1 MGDVNSLSTGANI
14 LVFDSGVGGLSI
26 VEHIRQLSPQADI
39 TYLADNSFFPY
50 GLLSEKKLIDR
61 VSTLLKLLMSKLH
74 IDIVVIACNTAS
86 TLVLP
91 VLRMTLNIPVVGVVP
106 AIKPAVLLS
115 NSNIIGLLATPGTI
129 KREYTEALIRNFAH
143 DCQVVRVGSSKLV
156 EVVERSARGDVFD
169 SAVYRDIL
177 SPFFYHPR
185 WKELDTIV
193 LACTHFPLA
202 KSQLA
207 IAAPEITHWVD
218 SGKAIAQRISILLKD
233 SPSKL
238 GQLKDSISK
247 PAQHRDNRV
256 FLTDISKNTLE
267 CSNNFKRYGF
277 DRVDFL
283 EI

>member
-1 MGDVNSLSTGANI
+1 MNDVDNLSIGANI

-61 VSTLLKLLMSKLH
+61 VSSLLTLVMSQLH
-74 IDIVVIACNTAS
+74 VDIVVIACNTVS

-91 VLRMTLNIPVVGVVP
+91 VLRTTLDIPVVGVVP

-129 KREYTEALIRNFAH
+129 KREYTEELIRNFAH
-143 DCQVVRVGSSKLV
+143 DCQVIRVGSNKLV
-156 EVVERSARGDVFD
+156 EVVERIARGEVVD
-169 SAVYRDIL
+169 SAIYREIL
-177 SPFFYHPR
+177 SSFLNHPR
-185 WKELDTIV
+185 WKDLDTIV

-207 IAAPEITHWVD
+207 TAAPEITHWVD
-218 SGKAIAQRISILLKD
+218 SGKAIAQRVSILLKE
-233 SPSKL
+233 
-238 GQLKDSISK
+238 GVAK
-247 PAQHRDNRV
+247 PVQQRTDNNRV
-256 FLTDISKNTLE
+256 LLTDVSKNTPE
-267 CSNNFKRYGF
+267 YTNYFKRYGF
-277 DRVDFL
+277 ESVRFL
-283 EI
+283 NI